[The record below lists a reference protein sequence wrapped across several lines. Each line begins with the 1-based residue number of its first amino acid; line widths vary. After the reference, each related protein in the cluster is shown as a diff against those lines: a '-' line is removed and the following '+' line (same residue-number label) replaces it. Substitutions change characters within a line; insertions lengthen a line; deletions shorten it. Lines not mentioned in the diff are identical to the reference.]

1 MLTSAFMGFWRTGT
15 QLALSAVALG
25 ASLVASERAAHAT
38 DCTGTLAST
47 CINDDTLWP
56 HAGGGRFLGVGGTET
71 IAAGQ
76 PGFGLVSS
84 YLSRP
89 IILHTPSPGPNGTDQ
104 HAIDNQVNGSFLF
117 AYGVTN
123 RFELDVVLPVTF
135 GQGGTGVMPL
145 TGGAGLQDT
154 AMRDIRLGMAYAL
167 LERARVAP
175 SALSSLG
182 STFGVTARIEASA
195 PTGDRG
201 QFAGE
206 RTAVW
211 IPSVAADWRR
221 GKIYAGAQIGA
232 RFRPTTELVG
242 ARIGTQALVGV
253 GVGYDVL
260 DRELLSL
267 AVEARALPTFSEQHD
282 AQQTA
287 HGFVSTPNGKHITPA
302 EWTVSARTSPLLGG
316 DLGLQIGGG
325 GGIPLSGGE
334 LAPTTPRFRFTVSI
348 RYAPLARD
356 TDGDGV
362 LDKDDKCPDVKA
374 PPGPRGVSG
383 QPNDG
388 CPHAEVPTPTAA
400 PKFPLRLSA
409 PKDICQTEPDV
420 VDGFRDSDAC
430 PDEDADAD
438 GIPNRYD
445 KCPLVSE
452 DFAGTTDGC
461 PEKK

>member
-25 ASLVASERAAHAT
+25 ASLVASERDAHAT

-89 IILHTPSPGPNGTDQ
+89 IILHTPSPAPNGTDQ

-145 TGGAGLQDT
+145 TGGTGLQDT
-154 AMRDIRLGMAYAL
+154 AMRDLRLGMAYAL

-175 SALSSLG
+175 SALVG

-211 IPSVAADWRR
+211 IPSVAADWRL

-282 AQQTA
+282 AQQTP
-287 HGFVSTPNGKHITPA
+287 HGFLSTPNGKHITPA

-334 LAPTTPRFRFTVSI
+334 LAPTTPRYRFTVSI

-374 PPGPRGVSG
+374 ARVTG
-383 QPNDG
+383 QPLDG
-388 CPHAEVPTPTAA
+388 CPHAEVPTAPAA

-409 PKDICQTEPDV
+409 PKDLCQTEPDV